1 MSFFSSTKTSG
12 LGSLFGSGGGDADD
26 EDPLVY
32 KRQADPLSA
41 KPAPAPAPAPAAAA
55 PASASA
61 PTTSSA
67 QYIMTT
73 SVGALYL
80 YNAST
85 RGYDAKSSA
94 GLVGC
99 VIVGQ
104 GVSYSLMFYGQDK
117 VTIFKELIS
126 PTVSYYLKVLFLSPL
141 LTHTS
146 SRV

>member
-41 KPAPAPAPAPAAAA
+41 KPAPAPAPAAAPTPAPAPA
-55 PASASA
+55 PASSA
-61 PTTSSA
+61 V
-67 QYIMTT
+67 QYIMTA

-80 YNAST
+80 YNTTT

-94 GLVGC
+94 GPVGC

-117 VTIFKELIS
+117 VTIFKELIT
-126 PTVSYYLKVLFLSPL
+126 PTVSVCL
-141 LTHTS
+141 L
-146 SRV
+146 